1 MAETTWY
8 RVEIVGV
15 GDRFIEVNK
24 NPQQFF
30 DAINNT
36 LIIDIEQQVHAMP
49 VPPGPDGQPGL
60 MFLTDDQIPLT
71 SACKNHKLNLA
82 HVSSYGEVDTSSETW
97 EHIKRT
103 VFNDGGIVAPPLGV
117 ILPD

>member
-15 GDRFIEVNK
+15 GDRFIEVER
-24 NPQQFF
+24 NPRQFMSAMN
-30 DAINNT
+30 DT
-36 LIIDIEQQVHAMP
+36 LIIDIKRQVHAMP

-60 MFLTDDQIPLT
+60 IFITDDQNPMT
-71 SACKNHKLNLA
+71 SACRNQKLNLA
-82 HVSSYGEVDTSSETW
+82 HVSSYGEVDISGEIWKSIE
-97 EHIKRT
+97 RT
-103 VFNDGGIVAPPLGV
+103 VFDDSEIIAPPLGV